1 MKTTVAAAVAALLA
15 THAADARQDSPAK
28 DISLKHLAS
37 ISTGSVGATGAEI
50 VAYDAKTRRA
60 FAINSTDNN
69 LVVLDLADPAA
80 PILYETISLAAFGA
94 GLNSV
99 DAHRGLVAVA
109 VEASPKTNPGRVV
122 FLDAATLEFVGDV
135 GVGAL
140 PDMVTFDGDGEHVL
154 VANEGEPNSYNQADS
169 VNPEGSVSIIDLEQ
183 GVANA
188 SVRTAD
194 FKAFSKAALTAKGV
208 RVFGPNATAAQDL
221 EPEYITVKGRTAWVT
236 LQEAN
241 AVAILDVPTATV
253 RDILPLG
260 RKDHS
265 LAGNALDPSDRDSPT
280 GTAAIKIGNWPVAGM
295 YQPDAI
301 AHFRIGKQ
309 GYLVT
314 ANEGDSRS
322 SDDFPGYTEEVR
334 VGSPAYTLDPAVFPN
349 AAALKANAALGRLT
363 VSTASGDTDGDGDFD
378 RIDVFGA
385 RSFSIWTTD
394 GQLVWD
400 SGDQLERY
408 IADPQNGYAA
418 VFNASHDSN
427 APDTRSDNKGPEPE
441 GVAVGKVGGRT
452 YAFVG
457 LERIGGVMAYDVSN
471 PQAPQFAAY
480 ANTRKLDTYGG
491 DLGAEGVTF
500 VSEEDSPNGKPLVIV
515 GNEVSRTVSIF
526 QVDRA
531 RARSRY

>member
-15 THAADARQDSPAK
+15 THAADARHDSPAR

-50 VAYDAKTRRA
+50 VAYDAKTKRA

-80 PILYETISLAAFGA
+80 PILYETISLAAYGA

-122 FLDAATLEFVGDV
+122 FVDAATLEFVGDV

-140 PDMVTFDGDGEHVL
+140 PDMVTFDGDGEHLL

-169 VNPEGSVSIIDLEQ
+169 VNPEGSISIIDLEQ

-253 RDILPLG
+253 QDILPLG
-260 RKDHS
+260 RKNHAE
-265 LAGNALDPSDRDSPT
+265 LGNALDPSDRDGP
-280 GTAAIKIGNWPVAGM
+280 GNTASIKIANWPVHGL

-301 AHFRIGKQ
+301 AHFNVGRQ
-309 GYLVT
+309 RYLVT
-314 ANEGDSRS
+314 ANEGDSRAIG
-322 SDDFPGYTEEVR
+322 DFLGFGEETQCRQFQLHAGPESLSECGCAQDQRGIGPPDGYQR
-334 VGSPAYTLDPAVFPN
+334 
-349 AAALKANAALGRLT
+349 LGRH
-363 VSTASGDTDGDGDFD
+363 GWRRRF
-378 RIDVFGA
+378 RPH
-385 RSFSIWTTD
+385 RSVRRALVLDLDHGRATGV
-394 GQLVWD
+394 GQRRPGRAFLRRPGEWLRHNLQCQPRSD
-400 SGDQLERY
+400 
-408 IADPQNGYAA
+408 
-418 VFNASHDSN
+418 N
-427 APDTRSDNKGPEPE
+427 APDNS
-441 GVAVGKVGGRT
+441 
-452 YAFVG
+452 
-457 LERIGGVMAYDVSN
+457 
-471 PQAPQFAAY
+471 Q
-480 ANTRKLDTYGG
+480 
-491 DLGAEGVTF
+491 
-500 VSEEDSPNGKPLVIV
+500 
-515 GNEVSRTVSIF
+515 
-526 QVDRA
+526 
-531 RARSRY
+531 

>member
-37 ISTGSVGATGAEI
+37 ISTGSVGTTGAEI

-122 FLDAATLEFVGDV
+122 FVDAATLEFVGDV

-241 AVAILDVPTATV
+241 AVAIVDVPTATV
-253 RDILPLG
+253 QEILPLG
-260 RKDHS
+260 RKNH
-265 LAGNALDPSDRDSPT
+265 AEPGNALDPSDRDGP
-280 GTAAIKIGNWPVAGM
+280 GNTASIKIANWPVHGL

-301 AHFRIGKQ
+301 AHFNVGRPR
-309 GYLVT
+309 YLVT
-314 ANEGDSRS
+314 ANEGDSRAIG
-322 SDDFPGYTEEVR
+322 DFFGFGEEIR
-334 VGSPAYTLDPAVFPN
+334 VGSSSYTLDPKVFPN
-349 AAALKANAALGRLT
+349 AAALKTNTALARLT
-363 VSTASGDTDGDGDFD
+363 VTNATGDTDGDGDFD
-378 RIDVFGA
+378 RIEAFGA

-394 GQLVWD
+394 GRLVWD
-400 SGDQLERY
+400 SGDQFERY
-408 IADPQNGYAA
+408 FADPANGYDTI
-418 VFNASHDSN
+418 FNASHDDN

-452 YAFVG
+452 YAFIG

-471 PQAPQFAAY
+471 PQAPKFAAY

-531 RARSRY
+531 RSRY